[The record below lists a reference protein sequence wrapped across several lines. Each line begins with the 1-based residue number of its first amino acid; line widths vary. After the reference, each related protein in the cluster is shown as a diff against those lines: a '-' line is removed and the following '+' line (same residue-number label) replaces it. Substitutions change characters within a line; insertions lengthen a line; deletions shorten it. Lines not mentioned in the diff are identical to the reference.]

1 VLLTQLETPVDVT
14 AHAIRTAHA
23 AGMTVVLDPAPAS
36 PLDDDLWGCVDVV
49 TPNET
54 EASIVT
60 GVTVEGVDTAAAAGR
75 WFLDRGVTHAVVTLA
90 SQGVVVVDAEGVRHL
105 PAPTV
110 VAIDTTAAGDA
121 FAGYLGA
128 GLAQGMPLD
137 AALPRAM
144 AAGALAVTRRGASPS
159 LPDTADVE
167 AFLRRHRLG
176 SGRRTA

>member
-1 VLLTQLETPVDVT
+1 
-14 AHAIRTAHA
+14 
-23 AGMTVVLDPAPAS
+23 
-36 PLDDDLWGCVDVV
+36 
-49 TPNET
+49 
-54 EASIVT
+54 
-60 GVTVEGVDTAAAAGR
+60 
-75 WFLDRGVTHAVVTLA
+75 
-90 SQGVVVVDAEGVRHL
+90 VVVVDAEGARHL

-128 GLAQGMPLD
+128 GLARGMTLD

-176 SGRRTA
+176 SGPRTA